1 MNPRP
6 NKGYL
11 LAVIA
16 VALILRCAAIDSRG
30 IQYDDAFSYF
40 LSIQS
45 IPDII
50 RGTAADTMP
59 PLYYFLLHFWALISS
74 KLWFLRLLSVI
85 ISLASVLLLYGLVD
99 ELAGKKAA
107 LWASIFASVSPL
119 QIYHAQ
125 DIRMYALL
133 EFCLLGYAFSLVK
146 LWKCENCASKPVW
159 LWQVAAILFG
169 AGGMYT
175 HNLAVFGLA
184 APNVWLFAKR
194 DWRNLRKLFL
204 MQAVI
209 GLLALPWLLV
219 IPGQIQKVQSAFWT
233 PRPGLLEV
241 LQAILMWFI
250 HLPLNGVWM
259 VVGAILSLQVF
270 VLTLVL
276 MWQGRKTR
284 QEQGYLLVWAFFP
297 PLILFVISYLIRP
310 VFVTRGFLVSSMAFY
325 GLAGM
330 VVARSDNLGK
340 GMGVLVILAAAISL
354 PFFYSFS
361 EFPRS
366 PFQSLTNHLSQTVKT
381 GEVII
386 HDNKL
391 SFFPSHFYA
400 PDLSQCFLGDV
411 PGSSNDTYAIPSQQA
426 MQLFPEPDLET
437 AVGDANIVHYVV
449 FAKAIE
455 DYQALGEEEHPALAW
470 LADHFNQVDRVE
482 FNDLL
487 LLTYHR

>member
-1 MNPRP
+1 
-6 NKGYL
+6 
-11 LAVIA
+11 
-16 VALILRCAAIDSRG
+16 
-30 IQYDDAFSYF
+30 
-40 LSIQS
+40 
-45 IPDII
+45 
-50 RGTAADTMP
+50 
-59 PLYYFLLHFWALISS
+59 
-74 KLWFLRLLSVI
+74 
-85 ISLASVLLLYGLVD
+85 
-99 ELAGKKAA
+99 
-107 LWASIFASVSPL
+107 
-119 QIYHAQ
+119 
-125 DIRMYALL
+125 
-133 EFCLLGYAFSLVK
+133 
-146 LWKCENCASKPVW
+146 
-159 LWQVAAILFG
+159 
-169 AGGMYT
+169 
-175 HNLAVFGLA
+175 
-184 APNVWLFAKR
+184 
-194 DWRNLRKLFL
+194 
-204 MQAVI
+204 
-209 GLLALPWLLV
+209 
-219 IPGQIQKVQSAFWT
+219 
-233 PRPGLLEV
+233 
-241 LQAILMWFI
+241 MWFI

-449 FAKAIE
+449 FGRAENCSPPLSNFCRDSRPPLFDFCQWKPILESTA
-455 DYQALGEEEHPALAW
+455 
-470 LADHFNQVDRVE
+470 
-482 FNDLL
+482 
-487 LLTYHR
+487 